1 MRMKRLQALKTQSR
15 AYKEG
20 YQVDFKNY
28 EVIIGLEVHSEL
40 STNTKAFCSCTTEFG
55 GDVNTHC
62 CPVCTGMPGTLPVLN
77 KKVVEYA
84 IKTGLATNC
93 EITRY
98 GKQDRK
104 NYFYPDLP
112 KAYQISQFDLPLCV
126 GGHVDIETEN
136 GKKSIGITRIHIE
149 EDAGKLLH
157 DVIPG
162 KSLVDYNRCGVPLI
176 EIVSE
181 PDLRSADEAKAYLEE
196 LKSILEC
203 LEVSDCKMQE
213 GSLRCDINVSVR
225 PIGQKEF
232 NTRTEMKNVSSFS
245 AAYRAIEYEAKRQ
258 IEELEKGNV
267 ITQQTLRWSD
277 EDGRN
282 YALRSKEDAHDYR
295 YFPEPDLVPIVV
307 TDEQI
312 EEIKKTIP
320 ELPSAKRARFVKTYG
335 ITDYEAGLI
344 SQSKTM
350 SAFFE
355 ECAKL
360 VNTPKTVANWLLG
373 DISRLINEKN
383 LDFADVKITPQ
394 ALSDFISLIEKG
406 TISNTAGKKVIEI
419 MFETQKSPDV
429 IVKEEGLEQ
438 VNDADALKKI
448 VEEVLANNQKSVDD
462 YKGGKT
468 NALGFLVG
476 QTMRLSKGKANPQ
489 TLNALLKEYLD
500 K

>member
-1 MRMKRLQALKTQSR
+1 MD
-15 AYKEG
+15 YK
-20 YQVDFKNY
+20 DY
-28 EVIIGLEVHSEL
+28 EVIIGLEVHAEL
-40 STNTKAFCSCTTEFG
+40 STKTKAFCGCTTEFG

-62 CPVCTGMPGTLPVLN
+62 CPICTGMPGTLPVLN
-77 KKVVEYA
+77 RRVVEYA
-84 IKTGLATNC
+84 IKAGLATNC

-112 KAYQISQFDLPLCV
+112 KAYQISQFDLPLCI

-136 GKKSIGITRIHIE
+136 GKKSIGLTRIHIE

-157 DVIPG
+157 DVVPG

-181 PDLRSADEAKAYLEE
+181 PDMRSAEEAKAFLEE

-225 PIGQKEF
+225 PFGQKEF

-245 AAYRAIEYEAKRQ
+245 AAYRAIQYEAKRQ
-258 IEELEKGNV
+258 IEEMEDGRTIK
-267 ITQQTLRWSD
+267 QQTLRWSD
-277 EDGRN
+277 EDGEN

-307 TDEQI
+307 TDEMI
-312 EEIKKTIP
+312 ESIRALIP
-320 ELPSAKRARFVKTYG
+320 ELPSAKRARFVAEYG
-335 ITDYEAGLI
+335 ITEYEAGLI
-344 SQSKTM
+344 SASKDM
-350 SAFFE
+350 SAYFE
-355 ECAKL
+355 ACAKL
-360 VNTPKTVANWLLG
+360 GAKPKTVANWLLG
-373 DISRLINEKN
+373 DIARLINETN
-383 LDFADVKITPQ
+383 IEFSELKISPE
-394 ALSDFISLIEKG
+394 ALAAFIALIEKG

-419 MFETQKSPDV
+419 MFETEKAPDV

-438 VNDADALKKI
+438 VNDEGALRKI

-462 YKGGKT
+462 YRGGKT

-489 TLNALLKEYLD
+489 TMNALLKEYLD
-500 K
+500 AKE

>member
-1 MRMKRLQALKTQSR
+1 MD
-15 AYKEG
+15 YK
-20 YQVDFKNY
+20 DY
-28 EVIIGLEVHSEL
+28 EVIIGLEVHAEL
-40 STNTKAFCSCTTEFG
+40 STKTKAFCGCTTEFG

-62 CPVCTGMPGTLPVLN
+62 CPICTGMPGTLPVLN
-77 KKVVEYA
+77 RKVVEYA
-84 IKTGLATNC
+84 IKAGLATNC

-136 GKKSIGITRIHIE
+136 GKKSIGLTRIHIE

-157 DVIPG
+157 DVVPG

-181 PDLRSADEAKAYLEE
+181 PDMRSAEEAKAFLEE

-225 PIGQKEF
+225 PFGQKEY

-245 AAYRAIEYEAKRQ
+245 AAYRAIQYEAKRQ
-258 IEELEKGNV
+258 IEEMEEGRTVK
-267 ITQQTLRWSD
+267 QQTLRWSD
-277 EDGRN
+277 EDGEN

-307 TDEQI
+307 TDDMI
-312 EEIKKTIP
+312 ESIRELIP
-320 ELPSAKRARFVKTYG
+320 ELPSAKRARFVSEYG
-335 ITDYEAGLI
+335 ITEYEAGLI
-344 SQSKTM
+344 SASKSM
-350 SAFFE
+350 SAYFE
-355 ECAKL
+355 ACAKL
-360 VNTPKTVANWLLG
+360 GAKPKTVANWLLG
-373 DISRLINEKN
+373 DIARLINEKN
-383 LDFADVKITPQ
+383 IEFADMKITPE
-394 ALSDFISLIEKG
+394 ALVAFIALIEKG

-419 MFETQKSPDV
+419 MFETQKAPDV

-438 VNDADALKKI
+438 VNDEGALRKI

-462 YKGGKT
+462 YRGGKK
-468 NALGFLVG
+468 NAIGYLVG

-489 TLNALLKEYLD
+489 TMNALLKEYLD
-500 K
+500 AME

>member
-1 MRMKRLQALKTQSR
+1 MD
-15 AYKEG
+15 YK
-20 YQVDFKNY
+20 DY
-28 EVIIGLEVHSEL
+28 EVIIGLEVHAEL
-40 STNTKAFCSCTTEFG
+40 STKTKAFCGCTTEFG

-62 CPVCTGMPGTLPVLN
+62 CPICTGMPGTLPVLN
-77 KKVVEYA
+77 RKVVEYA
-84 IKTGLATNC
+84 IKAGLATNC

-136 GKKSIGITRIHIE
+136 GKKSIGLTRIHIE

-162 KSLVDYNRCGVPLI
+162 KSLVDFNRCGVPLI

-181 PDLRSADEAKAYLEE
+181 PDMRSAEEAKAFLEE

-225 PIGQKEF
+225 PFGQKEY

-245 AAYRAIEYEAKRQ
+245 AAYRAIQYEAKRQ
-258 IEELEKGNV
+258 IEEMEEGRAVK
-267 ITQQTLRWSD
+267 QQTLRWSD
-277 EDGRN
+277 EDGEN

-307 TDEQI
+307 TDDMI
-312 EEIKKTIP
+312 ESIRALIP
-320 ELPSAKRARFVKTYG
+320 ELPSAKRARFVSEYG

-344 SQSKTM
+344 SASKSM
-350 SAFFE
+350 SAYFE
-355 ECAKL
+355 ACAKL
-360 VNTPKTVANWLLG
+360 GAKPKTVANWLLG
-373 DISRLINEKN
+373 DIARLINEKN
-383 LDFADVKITPQ
+383 IEFADMKITPE
-394 ALSDFISLIEKG
+394 ALVAFIALIEKG

-419 MFETQKSPDV
+419 MFETQKAPDV

-438 VNDADALKKI
+438 VNDEGALRKI

-462 YKGGKT
+462 YRGGKK
-468 NALGFLVG
+468 NAIGYLVG

-489 TLNALLKEYLD
+489 TMNALLKEYLD
-500 K
+500 AME

>member
-1 MRMKRLQALKTQSR
+1 MD
-15 AYKEG
+15 YK
-20 YQVDFKNY
+20 DY
-28 EVIIGLEVHSEL
+28 EVIIGLEVHAEL
-40 STNTKAFCSCTTEFG
+40 ATKTKAFCGCTTEFG

-62 CPVCTGMPGTLPVLN
+62 CPICTGMPGTLPVLN
-77 KKVVEYA
+77 RRVVEYA
-84 IKTGLATNC
+84 IKAGLATNC

-136 GKKSIGITRIHIE
+136 GKKSIGLTRIHIE

-157 DVIPG
+157 DVVPG

-181 PDLRSADEAKAYLEE
+181 PDMRSAEEAKAFLEE

-225 PIGQKEF
+225 PFGQKEY

-245 AAYRAIEYEAKRQ
+245 AAYRAIQYEAKRQ
-258 IEELEKGNV
+258 IEEMEDGRSVK
-267 ITQQTLRWSD
+267 QQTLRWSD
-277 EDGRN
+277 EDGEN

-307 TDEQI
+307 TEEMI
-312 EEIKKTIP
+312 ESLRATIP
-320 ELPSAKRARFVKTYG
+320 ELPSIKRARFVSEYSVTE
-335 ITDYEAGLI
+335 YEAGLI
-344 SQSKTM
+344 CASKAM
-350 SAFFE
+350 SAYFE
-355 ECAKL
+355 NCASLGAK
-360 VNTPKTVANWLLG
+360 PKTVANWLLG
-373 DISRLINEKN
+373 DIARLINEN
-383 LDFADVKITPQ
+383 NIDFSDMKITPEML
-394 ALSDFISLIEKG
+394 AEFIALIENG
-406 TISNTAGKKVIEI
+406 TISNTAGKKVVEV
-419 MFETQKSPDV
+419 MFETQKAPGV

-438 VNDADALKKI
+438 VNDEDALRKI
-448 VEEVLANNQKSVDD
+448 VEEVLAANQKSVDD
-462 YKGGKT
+462 YRGGKT

-489 TLNALLKEYLD
+489 TMNAMLKEYLD
-500 K
+500 KKE

>member
-1 MRMKRLQALKTQSR
+1 MD
-15 AYKEG
+15 YK
-20 YQVDFKNY
+20 DY
-28 EVIIGLEVHSEL
+28 EVIIGLEVHAEL
-40 STNTKAFCSCTTEFG
+40 STKTKAFCGCTTEFG

-62 CPVCTGMPGTLPVLN
+62 CPICTGMPGTLPVLN
-77 KKVVEYA
+77 RRVVEYA
-84 IKTGLATNC
+84 IKAGLATNC

-112 KAYQISQFDLPLCV
+112 KAYQISQFDLPLCI

-136 GKKSIGITRIHIE
+136 GKKSIGLTRIHIE

-157 DVIPG
+157 DVVPG

-181 PDLRSADEAKAYLEE
+181 PDMRSAEEAKAFLEE

-225 PIGQKEF
+225 PFGQKEF

-245 AAYRAIEYEAKRQ
+245 AAYRAIQYEAKRQ
-258 IEELEKGNV
+258 IEEMEDGRTIK
-267 ITQQTLRWSD
+267 QQTLRWSD
-277 EDGRN
+277 EDGEN

-307 TDEQI
+307 TDEMI
-312 EEIKKTIP
+312 ESIRALIP
-320 ELPSAKRARFVKTYG
+320 ELPSAKRARFVKEYG
-335 ITDYEAGLI
+335 ITEYEAGLI
-344 SQSKTM
+344 SASKDM
-350 SAFFE
+350 SAYFE
-355 ECAKL
+355 ACAKL
-360 VNTPKTVANWLLG
+360 GAKPKTVANWLLG
-373 DISRLINEKN
+373 DIARLINETN
-383 LDFADVKITPQ
+383 IEFSELKISPE
-394 ALSDFISLIEKG
+394 ALAAFIALIEKG

-419 MFETQKSPDV
+419 MFETEKAPDV

-438 VNDADALKKI
+438 VNDEGALRKI

-462 YKGGKT
+462 YRGGKT

-489 TLNALLKEYLD
+489 TMNALLKEYLD
-500 K
+500 AKE

>member
-1 MRMKRLQALKTQSR
+1 MD
-15 AYKEG
+15 YK
-20 YQVDFKNY
+20 DY
-28 EVIIGLEVHSEL
+28 EVIIGLEVHAEL
-40 STNTKAFCSCTTEFG
+40 STKTKAFCGCTTEFG

-62 CPVCTGMPGTLPVLN
+62 CPICTGMPGTLPVLN
-77 KKVVEYA
+77 RRVVEYA
-84 IKTGLATNC
+84 IKAGLATNC

-136 GKKSIGITRIHIE
+136 GKKSIGLTRIHIE

-157 DVIPG
+157 DVVPG

-181 PDLRSADEAKAYLEE
+181 PDLRSAEEAKAFLEE

-225 PIGQKEF
+225 PFGQKEF

-245 AAYRAIEYEAKRQ
+245 AAYRAIQYEAKRQ
-258 IEELEKGNV
+258 SEEMEDGRTIK
-267 ITQQTLRWSD
+267 QQTLRWSD
-277 EDGRN
+277 EDGEN

-307 TDEQI
+307 TDEMI
-312 EEIKKTIP
+312 ESIRALIP
-320 ELPSAKRARFVKTYG
+320 ELPSAKRARFVKEYG
-335 ITDYEAGLI
+335 ITEYEAGLI
-344 SQSKTM
+344 SASKDM
-350 SAFFE
+350 SAYFE
-355 ECAKL
+355 ACAKL
-360 VNTPKTVANWLLG
+360 GAKPKTVANWLLG
-373 DISRLINEKN
+373 DIARLINETN
-383 LDFADVKITPQ
+383 IEFSELKISPE
-394 ALSDFISLIEKG
+394 ALAAFIALIEKG

-419 MFETQKSPDV
+419 MFETEKAPDV

-438 VNDADALKKI
+438 VNDEGALRKI

-462 YKGGKT
+462 YRGGKT

-489 TLNALLKEYLD
+489 TMNALLKEYLD
-500 K
+500 AKE

>member
-1 MRMKRLQALKTQSR
+1 MD
-15 AYKEG
+15 YK
-20 YQVDFKNY
+20 DY
-28 EVIIGLEVHSEL
+28 EVMIGLEVHAEL
-40 STNTKAFCSCTTEFG
+40 STKTKAFCGCTTEFG

-62 CPVCTGMPGTLPVLN
+62 CPICTGMPGTLPVLN
-77 KKVVEYA
+77 RKVVEYA
-84 IKTGLATNC
+84 IKAGLATNC

-136 GKKSIGITRIHIE
+136 GKKSIGLTRIHIE

-157 DVIPG
+157 DVVPG

-181 PDLRSADEAKAYLEE
+181 PDMRSAEEAKAFLEE

-225 PIGQKEF
+225 PFGQKEY

-245 AAYRAIEYEAKRQ
+245 AAYRAIQYEAKRQ
-258 IEELEKGNV
+258 IEEMEEGRTVK
-267 ITQQTLRWSD
+267 QQTLRWSD
-277 EDGRN
+277 EDGEN

-307 TDEQI
+307 TDDMI
-312 EEIKKTIP
+312 ESIRALIP
-320 ELPSAKRARFVKTYG
+320 ELPSAKRARFVSEYG

-344 SQSKTM
+344 SASKSM
-350 SAFFE
+350 SAYFE
-355 ECAKL
+355 ACAKL
-360 VNTPKTVANWLLG
+360 GAKPKTVANWLLG
-373 DISRLINEKN
+373 DIARLINEKN
-383 LDFADVKITPQ
+383 IEFADMKITPE
-394 ALSDFISLIEKG
+394 ALVAFIALIEKG

-419 MFETQKSPDV
+419 MFETQKAPDV

-438 VNDADALKKI
+438 VNDEGALRKI

-462 YKGGKT
+462 YRGGKK
-468 NALGFLVG
+468 NAIGYLVG

-489 TLNALLKEYLD
+489 TMNALLKEYLD
-500 K
+500 AME